1 MWILLWVV
9 LLVILLLF
17 TLQKGVVPML
27 TMPEYRSTKYKSPA
41 DYYYDFRASLGVF
54 EGFTTPGVRY
64 IKIINASQPTPNFIQ
79 VQQLMAYDA
88 QGTNVALNKT
98 ASANASYNNDY
109 LPPNAVDGTSS
120 KLYHSA
126 NPPTPND
133 FWMVDLG
140 QEYTL
145 SKVTYTNRK
154 DCCQERIIGCTM
166 NLMDANQQILE
177 QFTFTSK
184 DAVQTFVPM
193 IAGNT
198 GATGPPGATGPAG
211 ASGPTGPQGATGLS
225 GLPGPSGPTGPA
237 GATGATGPLGEREV
251 FKGDNIGIYSGPNGT
266 FVKGPNGNIVGLDST
281 IKIGGCSATEY
292 GCCPDNVTAKNA
304 TGSNCTLGGCAG
316 TQYGCCPDKVTAKNM
331 DGSNCIIPTPV
342 GGCSSTQ
349 YGCCPDNVTAKNAT
363 GSNCLIGG
371 CASTQYGC
379 CPDNVTA
386 KNATGSNC
394 LIGGC
399 AGTQY
404 GCCPDNVTAR
414 NATGSNCPLPAPS
427 CATSTYGCC
436 PDNVTERNAMGLNCL
451 IPKIGGCASTQ
462 YGCCPDNVTA
472 RNSTGSNCPIP
483 GPTPSPA
490 PAPMSCAASTYGCC
504 PDNYTVK
511 NADGSSCA
519 PVQSLPAYN
528 TSTVFLSG
536 PTKVKSACP
545 EPQPCPPCGRCPEP
559 SFDCKKVPNYSSTN
573 SEFLPV
579 PVLADFSQ
587 FGM

>member
-27 TMPEYRSTKYKSPA
+27 TMQEFRSTTYKTPS
-41 DYYYDFRASLGVF
+41 DYYYDFKASLGVF

-193 IAGNT
+193 ITGNT

-211 ASGPTGPQGATGLS
+211 PSGPTGPQGATGLS

-237 GATGATGPLGEREV
+237 GATGATGPRGKRG
-251 FKGDNIGIYSGPNGT
+251 FYKGDNIGVYSGPNGT
-266 FVKGPNGNIVGLDST
+266 FAKGPNGNIVGLDST
-281 IKIGGCSATEY
+281 IKIGGCSATQY

-316 TQYGCCPDKVTAKNM
+316 TQYGCCPDKVTAKNAA
-331 DGSNCIIPTPV
+331 GNNCIIPTPV

-363 GSNCLIGG
+363 GSNCPIIGG
-371 CASTQYGC
+371 CAS
-379 CPDNVTA
+379 
-386 KNATGSNC
+386 
-394 LIGGC
+394 
-399 AGTQY
+399 TQY

-414 NATGSNCPLPAPS
+414 NATGSNCPVPNPSPSS

-436 PDNVTERNAMGLNCL
+436 PDNVTARNAAGLNCI
-451 IPKIGGCASTQ
+451 IPKVGGCASTQ

-472 RNSTGSNCPIP
+472 RNATGSNCPVTP
-483 GPTPSPA
+483 GPTPGPPPA
-490 PAPMSCAASTYGCC
+490 PSPAPMSCAASTYGCC
-504 PDNYTVK
+504 PDNFTVK

-519 PVQSLPAYN
+519 PVQAGLPAYN

-579 PVLADFSQ
+579 PVLSDFSQ

>member
-1 MWILLWVV
+1 MQE
-9 LLVILLLF
+9 F
-17 TLQKGVVPML
+17 
-27 TMPEYRSTKYKSPA
+27 RSTTYKTPS
-41 DYYYDFRASLGVF
+41 DYYYDFKASLGVF

-193 IAGNT
+193 ITGNT

-211 ASGPTGPQGATGLS
+211 PSGPTGPQGATGLS

-237 GATGATGPLGEREV
+237 GATGATGPRGKRG
-251 FKGDNIGIYSGPNGT
+251 FYKGDNIGVYSGPNGT
-266 FVKGPNGNIVGLDST
+266 FAKGPNGNIVGLDST
-281 IKIGGCSATEY
+281 IKIGGCSATQY

-316 TQYGCCPDKVTAKNM
+316 TQYGCCPDKVTAKNAA
-331 DGSNCIIPTPV
+331 GNNCIIPTPV

-363 GSNCLIGG
+363 GSNCPIIGG
-371 CASTQYGC
+371 CAS
-379 CPDNVTA
+379 
-386 KNATGSNC
+386 
-394 LIGGC
+394 
-399 AGTQY
+399 TQY

-414 NATGSNCPLPAPS
+414 NATGSNCPVPNPSPSS

-436 PDNVTERNAMGLNCL
+436 PDNVTARNAAGLNCI
-451 IPKIGGCASTQ
+451 IPKVGGCASTQ

-472 RNSTGSNCPIP
+472 RNATGSNCPVTP
-483 GPTPSPA
+483 GPTPGPPPA
-490 PAPMSCAASTYGCC
+490 PSPAPMSCAASTYGCC
-504 PDNYTVK
+504 PDNFTVK

-519 PVQSLPAYN
+519 PVQAGLPAYN

-579 PVLADFSQ
+579 PVLSDFSQ